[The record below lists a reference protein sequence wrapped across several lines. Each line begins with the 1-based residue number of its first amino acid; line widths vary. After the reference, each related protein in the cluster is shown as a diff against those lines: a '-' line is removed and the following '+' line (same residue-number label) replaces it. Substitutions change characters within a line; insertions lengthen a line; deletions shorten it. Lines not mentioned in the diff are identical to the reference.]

1 MPLGIIE
8 KIPNN
13 ISKIFIAEYNPNFG
27 YNKKITVPYINKFNR
42 TEYHYSNLCYGMSL
56 PALVDIMKKK
66 NFTFV
71 GSNIA
76 CHNAFFVSNNL
87 ISKINLKLPS
97 ENNLKE
103 YVENNFRE
111 SRSKNSKL
119 SFLSG
124 EDKLKIISNCEVID
138 LSVSKDKRD
147 LIKILGR
154 GELKTKV
161 NITAHGFSAKAK
173 STIEDLGGKAA
184 LIEQKKEKVE

>member
-1 MPLGIIE
+1 
-8 KIPNN
+8 
-13 ISKIFIAEYNPNFG
+13 
-27 YNKKITVPYINKFNR
+27 
-42 TEYHYSNLCYGMSL
+42 
-56 PALVDIMKKK
+56 MKKK

-76 CHNAFFVSNNL
+76 CHNAFFVSNNF
-87 ISKINLKLPS
+87 ISNINLKLPA

-111 SRSKNSKL
+111 SRAKNYKM

-147 LIKILGR
+147 LIK
-154 GELKTKV
+154 
-161 NITAHGFSAKAK
+161 NIFN
-173 STIEDLGGKAA
+173 ID
-184 LIEQKKEKVE
+184 